1 MPTNTPAPVDPGDRR
16 LEVAV
21 YGLNNRDHVRRLI
34 RALAAV
40 PCFPLL
46 IFSLDRLGRL
56 LCVTE
61 QQERGAVFY
70 VRVRDWGNRT
80 GRLPDIGWTSDPRK
94 MGRGLER
101 RAADRLAD
109 YRSAVRNPS
118 MVVTYSA
125 KDHFEACA
133 RM

>member
-1 MPTNTPAPVDPGDRR
+1 MPTNSPADPADRR
-16 LEVAV
+16 LEVTV
-21 YGLNNRDHVRRLI
+21 YGLKNRDHVRRLI

-56 LCVTE
+56 LCVVE

-70 VRVRDWGNRT
+70 VRIRNWGRRID
-80 GRLPDIGWTSDPRK
+80 RLPDIGWTSDPKK
-94 MGRGLER
+94 MGRGLEK
-101 RAADRLAD
+101 RAAERLAD
-109 YRSAVRNPS
+109 YRSAVRSPG

-125 KDHFEACA
+125 RDHFGACA